1 MSSLESI
8 CQWKGSQKIDEALEQ
23 FTKMIFLIVFLKLKH
38 EAKGVGVV
46 GQEKY
51 TTKKKKTKKFIAFF
65 LKSKLEHSCNYML
78 LT

>member
-1 MSSLESI
+1 
-8 CQWKGSQKIDEALEQ
+8 
-23 FTKMIFLIVFLKLKH
+23 MIFLIVFLKLKH

>member
-38 EAKGVGVV
+38 EAKGVVVV

-51 TTKKKKTKKFIAFF
+51 TTKKKKPKNSLHFF
-65 LKSKLEHSCNYML
+65 LRANQNIVVITCY
-78 LT
+78 